1 MHRFVSAVA
10 SCMTALCCAGATA
23 ASADIWITNVK
34 LVSPE
39 RLDRIEAGSVLL
51 RDGKI
56 AAVQRGGVQRRPAGA
71 ARVDGKGY
79 FLTPGLIDSHVHLHG
94 VPGMNVEQPKTMRAL
109 ADAYYRQMPRSYLY
123 YGFTTVIDLALAD
136 RAVVDGFNAAPLH
149 PDLVH
154 CGEPVVFANGYPMSY
169 FAPAERFD
177 VFRNFIYDPAQAS
190 SIPARYR
197 PEAHT
202 PAAAVARVKGDG
214 AICVK
219 THFERGFGNQ
229 RKLPVMPAQV
239 FSEVRSAATQQGLVL
254 VTHANGLEGQRFAVD
269 GGADV
274 IAHGMWKW
282 GAARDGKLPAEVTG
296 LLDQIAARRIG
307 YQPTMQV
314 LHGLRSYF
322 DPAYLNHPGVRK
334 AAPAALVD
342 WFGTPEGR
350 WFKEELAEGES
361 EDDVRQG
368 FDHTLRGLKMIV
380 AYLAS
385 KDANFVMG
393 SDTPSSPTYGNL
405 PGLNGHLEMQR
416 LHDAGLSLA
425 QVFKAAT
432 INNARTFKL
441 DRQAGSIEVGKRAN
455 LLLMKLSPL
464 ADIAA
469 YDSIE
474 QVWVGGKQVERAAL
488 AAQ

>member
-1 MHRFVSAVA
+1 M
-10 SCMTALCCAGATA
+10 
-23 ASADIWITNVK
+23 
-34 LVSPE
+34 
-39 RLDRIEAGSVLL
+39 
-51 RDGKI
+51 
-56 AAVQRGGVQRRPAGA
+56 
-71 ARVDGKGY
+71 
-79 FLTPGLIDSHVHLHG
+79 
-94 VPGMNVEQPKTMRAL
+94 
-109 ADAYYRQMPRSYLY
+109 
-123 YGFTTVIDLALAD
+123 
-136 RAVVDGFNAAPLH
+136 
-149 PDLVH
+149 
-154 CGEPVVFANGYPMSY
+154 
-169 FAPAERFD
+169 
-177 VFRNFIYDPAQAS
+177 
-190 SIPARYR
+190 
-197 PEAHT
+197 
-202 PAAAVARVKGDG
+202 ARVKADG
-214 AICVK
+214 GICVK

-229 RKLPVMPAQV
+229 RKLPVMSAQV
-239 FSEVRSAATQQGLVL
+239 FGEVRSAATQQSLVL

-282 GAARDGKLPAEVTG
+282 STAKDGKLPVEVTG

-342 WFGTPEGR
+342 WFATPEGK

-432 INNARTFKL
+432 INNARTFRL
-441 DRQAGSIEVGKRAN
+441 ERQAGSIEVGKRAN

-474 QVWVGGKQVERAAL
+474 QVWVGGRQVERAAL